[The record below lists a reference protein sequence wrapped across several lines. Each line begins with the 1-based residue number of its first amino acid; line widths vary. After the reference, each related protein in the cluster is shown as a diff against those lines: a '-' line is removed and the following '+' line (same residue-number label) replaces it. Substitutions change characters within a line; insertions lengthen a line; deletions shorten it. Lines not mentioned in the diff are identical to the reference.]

1 MGDGQRRTRLI
12 AAVLEVEDCGRA
24 AAGLLGRLL
33 GDELVAA
40 YLVGSGALG
49 GVAAGQ
55 SDVDLVAVCAAAP
68 GEELRRAVVAG
79 LGGLAMGWPVR
90 GLEFV
95 LYTRAAVAD
104 PAERPRFE
112 LNLNVGPRM
121 PYHLSLDPASEPAH
135 WFVLDLAILR
145 DHGRPLAGPPPR
157 ELVGPIPRRWVLEAL
172 ADSMAWHRGNEPV
185 LQQTVLNASRGWR
198 FAAEGVWSSKDDAGA
213 WALDRS
219 DDPATVSAALAVRHG
234 DRSRTLDPARVDAFQ
249 RRVLDRVEHALKQEG

>member
-1 MGDGQRRTRLI
+1 MGPQ
-12 AAVLEVEDCGRA
+12 EQVEACGRD

-33 GDELVAA
+33 GDDLVAV
-40 YLVGSGALG
+40 YLGGSGALG
-49 GVAAGQ
+49 GVAAAQ

-68 GEELRRAVVAG
+68 GGELRRAIVAG
-79 LGGLAMGWPVR
+79 LGGLAMGWPMR

-145 DHGRPLAGPPPR
+145 DHGRPLAGPPAR
-157 ELVGPIPRRWVLEAL
+157 DLVGPIPRRRLLEAL
-172 ADSMAWHRGNEPV
+172 RDSLAWHGAHEPA
-185 LQQTVLNASRGWR
+185 LQQAMLNACRGWR
-198 FAAEGVWSSKDDAGA
+198 FTEEGVWSSKDDAGA
-213 WALDRS
+213 WALDRG
-219 DDPATVSAALAVRHG
+219 DDPASVSAALAVRHG
-234 DRSRTLDPARVDAFQ
+234 DRSRPLDPARVDAFQ
-249 RRVLDRVEHALKQEG
+249 RRVLDRVEHALRQEG

>member
-1 MGDGQRRTRLI
+1 MGPQ
-12 AAVLEVEDCGRA
+12 EQVEACGRD

-33 GDELVAA
+33 GDDLVAV
-40 YLVGSGALG
+40 YLGGSGALG
-49 GVAAGQ
+49 GVAAAQ

-68 GEELRRAVVAG
+68 GQELRRAIVAG
-79 LGGLAMGWPVR
+79 LGGLAMGWPMR

-145 DHGRPLAGPPPR
+145 DHGRPLAGPPAR
-157 ELVGPIPRRWVLEAL
+157 DLVGPIPRRRLLEAL
-172 ADSMAWHRGNEPV
+172 RASLAWHGAHEPA

-198 FAAEGVWSSKDDAGA
+198 FAEEGVWSSKDDAGA
-213 WALDRS
+213 WALRRT

-234 DRSRTLDPARVDAFQ
+234 DRSATLDPARVDAFQ
-249 RRVLDRVEHALKQEG
+249 RRVLDRVEQALRTQG

>member
-1 MGDGQRRTRLI
+1 MGPQ
-12 AAVLEVEDCGRA
+12 EQVEACGRDA
-24 AAGLLGRLL
+24 AALLGRLV
-33 GDELVAA
+33 GDDLVAV
-40 YLVGSGALG
+40 YVGGSGALG

-145 DHGRPLAGPPPR
+145 DHGRPLAGPPAR
-157 ELVGPIPRRWVLEAL
+157 DLVGPIPRRRLLEAL
-172 ADSMAWHRGNEPV
+172 RDSLAWHGAHEPA
-185 LQQTVLNASRGWR
+185 LQQAVLNACRGWR
-198 FAAEGVWSSKDDAGA
+198 FTEEGIWSSKDDAGA

>member
-1 MGDGQRRTRLI
+1 MGPQEQVEACGRD
-12 AAVLEVEDCGRA
+12 AAV
-24 AAGLLGRLL
+24 LLGRLL
-33 GDELVAA
+33 GDDLVAV
-40 YLVGSGALG
+40 YLGGSGALG

-55 SDVDLVAVCAAAP
+55 SDVDLVAICAAAP
-68 GEELRRAVVAG
+68 GEEPRRAVVAG

-145 DHGRPLAGPPPR
+145 DHGRPLAGPPAR
-157 ELVGPIPRRWVLEAL
+157 DLVGPIPRRRLLEAL
-172 ADSMAWHRGNEPV
+172 RDSLAWHGAHEPV
-185 LQQTVLNASRGWR
+185 LQQAVLNACRGWR
-198 FAAEGVWSSKDDAGA
+198 FTEEGVWSSKDDAGA

>member
-1 MGDGQRRTRLI
+1 MGPQ
-12 AAVLEVEDCGRA
+12 EQVEACGRD

-33 GDELVAA
+33 GDDLVAV
-40 YLVGSGALG
+40 YLGGSGALG
-49 GVAAGQ
+49 GVAAAQ

-68 GEELRRAVVAG
+68 GEELRRAIVAG
-79 LGGLAMGWPVR
+79 LGGLAMGWPMR

-145 DHGRPLAGPPPR
+145 DHGRPLAGPPAR
-157 ELVGPIPRRWVLEAL
+157 DLVAPIPRRRLLEAL
-172 ADSMAWHRGNEPV
+172 RDSLAWHGAHEPA
-185 LQQTVLNASRGWR
+185 LQQAVLNACRGWR
-198 FAAEGVWSSKDDAGA
+198 FTEEGVWSSKDDAGA

-234 DRSRTLDPARVDAFQ
+234 DRSRPLDPARVDAFQ
-249 RRVLDRVEHALKQEG
+249 RRVLDRVEHALRQEG

>member
-1 MGDGQRRTRLI
+1 MGPQ
-12 AAVLEVEDCGRA
+12 EQVEACARD

-33 GDELVAA
+33 GDDLVAV
-40 YLVGSGALG
+40 YLGGSGALG
-49 GVAAGQ
+49 GVAAAQ

-68 GEELRRAVVAG
+68 GEELRRAIVAG
-79 LGGLAMGWPVR
+79 LGGLAMGWPMR

-145 DHGRPLAGPPPR
+145 DHGRPLAGPPAR
-157 ELVGPIPRRWVLEAL
+157 DLVGPIPRRRLLEAL
-172 ADSMAWHRGNEPV
+172 RDSLAWHGAHEPA
-185 LQQTVLNASRGWR
+185 LQQAVLNACRGWR
-198 FAAEGVWSSKDDAGA
+198 FTEEGVWSSKDDAGA

-219 DDPATVSAALAVRHG
+219 DDPASVSAALAARHG
-234 DRSRTLDPARVDAFQ
+234 DRSRPLDPARVDAFQ
-249 RRVLDRVEHALKQEG
+249 RRVLDRVEHALRQEG

>member
-1 MGDGQRRTRLI
+1 MGPQ
-12 AAVLEVEDCGRA
+12 EQVEACGRD

-33 GDELVAA
+33 GDDLVAV
-40 YLVGSGALG
+40 YLGGSGALG

-68 GEELRRAVVAG
+68 GEEPRRAVVAG

-145 DHGRPLAGPPPR
+145 DHGRPLAGPPAR
-157 ELVGPIPRRWVLEAL
+157 DLVGPIPRRRLLEAL
-172 ADSMAWHRGNEPV
+172 RDSLAWHGAHEPA
-185 LQQTVLNASRGWR
+185 LQQAVLNACRGWR
-198 FAAEGVWSSKDDAGA
+198 FTEEGVWSSKDDAGA

-219 DDPATVSAALAVRHG
+219 DDPDTVSAALAVRHG

-249 RRVLDRVEHALKQEG
+249 RRVLARVEHALKQEG

>member
-1 MGDGQRRTRLI
+1 MGPQ
-12 AAVLEVEDCGRA
+12 EQVEACGRD

-33 GDELVAA
+33 GDDLVAV
-40 YLVGSGALG
+40 YLGGSGALG
-49 GVAAGQ
+49 GVAAAQ
-55 SDVDLVAVCAAAP
+55 SDVDLVAICAAAP
-68 GEELRRAVVAG
+68 GEEPRRAVVAG
-79 LGGLAMGWPVR
+79 LGGLAMGWPMR

-145 DHGRPLAGPPPR
+145 DHGRPLAGPPAR
-157 ELVGPIPRRWVLEAL
+157 DLVGPIPRRRLLEAL
-172 ADSMAWHRGNEPV
+172 RDSLAWHGAHEPA
-185 LQQTVLNASRGWR
+185 LQQAVLNACRGWR
-198 FAAEGVWSSKDDAGA
+198 FTEEGVWSSKDDAGA

-234 DRSRTLDPARVDAFQ
+234 DRSRTLDPARVDTFQ